1 MIERENLKRSDEE
14 ADTLA
19 RSTKKFKDSHQIA
32 EDKEGNQH
40 AKVGSYRD
48 KLVGAIPSAFEKA
61 FGFASAMQEDVES
74 DNEDEEIQDGSLRVC
89 FSREDK
95 SCR

>member
-1 MIERENLKRSDEE
+1 M
-14 ADTLA
+14 
-19 RSTKKFKDSHQIA
+19 
-32 EDKEGNQH
+32 
-40 AKVGSYRD
+40 
-48 KLVGAIPSAFEKA
+48 GAIPSAFEKA